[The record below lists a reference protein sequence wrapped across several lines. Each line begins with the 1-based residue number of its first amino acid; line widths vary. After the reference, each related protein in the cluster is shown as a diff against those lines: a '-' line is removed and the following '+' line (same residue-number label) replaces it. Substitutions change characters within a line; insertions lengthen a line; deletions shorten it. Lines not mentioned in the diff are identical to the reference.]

1 MLKKY
6 NKSLFFIPPEI
17 VFHLDSKLLN
27 FFFFGISGWCLQEQF
42 NSFPYLYK
50 EAIRLVRS
58 FFLSTFL
65 LNNLIFGLIKN
76 YFKYFQ
82 LRGRSFKYSISFGNL
97 VIKLGFSHKLYYIV
111 PYNTCITLITKQIFK
126 ISNRSLHSLKRVFF
140 DLHCIRKFD
149 NYKGK
154 GLLYYKS
161 PLILKASSKK
171 TKV

>member
-17 VFHLDSKLLN
+17 IFYLDLKLLN
-27 FFFFGISGWCLQEQF
+27 FFFFGISGWLFQEMF
-42 NSFPYLYK
+42 KTLPYLYTG
-50 EAIRLVRS
+50 AYSLIRS
-58 FFLSTFL
+58 FFLSIFL

-82 LRGRSFKYSISFGNL
+82 LRGRSFKYSIIFGNL
-97 VIKLGFSHKLYYIV
+97 VIKFGFSHKLYYIL
-111 PYNTCITLITKQIFK
+111 PYNTRINLITKQIFK
-126 ISNRSLHSLKRVFF
+126 VSSKSLHGLNFFFF

-154 GLLYYKS
+154 GLLYYKAS
-161 PLILKASSKK
+161 LVLKASSKK
-171 TKV
+171 AKV